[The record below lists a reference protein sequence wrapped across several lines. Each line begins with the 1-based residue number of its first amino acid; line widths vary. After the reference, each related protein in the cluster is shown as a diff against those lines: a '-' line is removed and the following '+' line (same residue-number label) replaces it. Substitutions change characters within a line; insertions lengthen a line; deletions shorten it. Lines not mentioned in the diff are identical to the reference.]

1 MNNNLLEVVIDP
13 GHGGV
18 DSGAQGNNNLEKDF
32 SLKISKYMYDRLKEL
47 GIPVSITRDT
57 DITLTPTD
65 RVNKILS
72 FYGNNPNVL
81 VISNHLNAGKGSGAE
96 VIYALRNPSTLADS
110 VLKNIGLTGQKL
122 RKTYQRTLP
131 QDPSKDYY
139 FIHRNTGRTEPLII
153 EYGFIDG
160 TKQEN
165 DFLNN
170 NYKELAEAVI
180 QAILSYKGIPYT
192 PPSIPSTNI
201 PSTYTVKKGDNLY
214 DIAKKYNTTVS
225 ELKTLNNLTTNN
237 LSIGQIL
244 KLPSE
249 KNQEQNNVYIVK
261 PGDTLYRIANQNN
274 TTIDAIKKLNNL
286 TNNIL
291 TIGQKLLLPL
301 TEMIGIPTTET
312 NYNVK
317 LGDTLYSIAKKYNTT
332 VNKIKQLNNLLND
345 NLAIG
350 QNLKLPLTIYTEVP
364 TTTTNYIVKPGDTLY
379 SIAREYNTTV
389 NNIKSKNNLTS
400 NLLIVGQTLLV

>member
-1 MNNNLLEVVIDP
+1 
-13 GHGGV
+13 
-18 DSGAQGNNNLEKDF
+18 
-32 SLKISKYMYDRLKEL
+32 MYDRFKEL

-65 RVNKILS
+65 RVDKILS
-72 FYGNNPNVL
+72 FYGDNPNVL

-96 VIYALRNPSTLADS
+96 VIYALRNNSTLADS
-110 VLKNIGLTGQKL
+110 VLNNIGLTGQKL

-131 QDPSKDYY
+131 TDPNKDYY

-180 QAILSYKGIPYT
+180 QAILTYKGIPYT

-249 KNQEQNNVYIVK
+249 KKQEQSNIYIVK
-261 PGDTLYRIANQNN
+261 PGDTLYRIAVQNN
-274 TTIDAIKKLNNL
+274 TTVDALKALNNL

-291 TIGQKLLLPL
+291 TIGQTLLIPA
-301 TEMIGIPTTET
+301 TEMIV
-312 NYNVK
+312 YH
-317 LGDTLYSIAKKYNTT
+317 
-332 VNKIKQLNNLLND
+332 LL
-345 NLAIG
+345 
-350 QNLKLPLTIYTEVP
+350 
-364 TTTTNYIVKPGDTLY
+364 
-379 SIAREYNTTV
+379 
-389 NNIKSKNNLTS
+389 
-400 NLLIVGQTLLV
+400 